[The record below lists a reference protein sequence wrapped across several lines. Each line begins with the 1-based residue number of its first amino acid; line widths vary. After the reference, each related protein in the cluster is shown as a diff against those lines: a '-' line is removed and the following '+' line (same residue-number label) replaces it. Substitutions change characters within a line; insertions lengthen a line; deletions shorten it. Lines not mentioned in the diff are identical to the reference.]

1 MRVKTILDED
11 FANYKKPS
19 MFIATCMCDWKCCKD
34 AGQDVS
40 MCQNATTARQPD
52 IEISVDDICRRY
64 ISNPITSAIVIGG
77 LEPMLQSDDVLNLL
91 SYFREN
97 GCEDDFVIYTG
108 YTKDEVQEKISSLA
122 AYKNVIVKF
131 GRFVPGDMPH
141 YDDILG
147 VMLANKEQ
155 HAERIS

>member
-19 MFIATCMCDWKCCKD
+19 MFIATCMCDWKCCKE

-52 IEISVDDICRRY
+52 IEISVDDIYRRY
-64 ISNPITSAIVIGG
+64 ISNPITSSVVIGG
-77 LEPMLQSDDVLNLL
+77 LEPVLQFDEVLHLL
-91 SYFREN
+91 AYFRGN

-108 YTKDEVQEKISSLA
+108 YTKDEVQEQISSLA

-141 YDDILG
+141 YDDVLG

>member
-1 MRVKTILDED
+1 MMLKMFMDED
-11 FANYKKPS
+11 FVNYKKPS
-19 MFIATCMCDWKCCKD
+19 MFIGTCWCDWKCCRD
-34 AGQDVS
+34 AGKRID
-40 MCQNATTARQPD
+40 MCQNSEIAKLCVMNIPD
-52 IEISVDDICRRY
+52 DVIFERY
-64 ISNPITSAIVIGG
+64 ISNPITSSVVIGG
-77 LEPMLQSDDVLNLL
+77 LEPVLQFDEVLHLL

-141 YDDILG
+141 YDDVLG